1 MYLYTVIS
9 FDIPLIKYILEY
21 GRNKVEGGEWGIA
34 QHWKT
39 SRVKFYVNW
48 MRNLVVKDMESD

>member
-1 MYLYTVIS
+1 MYFYTVIS
-9 FDIPLIKYILEY
+9 FDIPLIKYIFEY
-21 GRNKVEGGEWGIA
+21 GRNKVEGGGGYHNIS
-34 QHWKT
+34 

>member
-21 GRNKVEGGEWGIA
+21 GRNKVEGGGGGDS
-34 QHWKT
+34 T
-39 SRVKFYVNW
+39 T
-48 MRNLVVKDMESD
+48 LKDFKSKVLCKLDV

>member
-21 GRNKVEGGEWGIA
+21 GRNKVEDGGWGWGDI
-34 QHWKT
+34 T
-39 SRVKFYVNW
+39 T
-48 MRNLVVKDMESD
+48 LKDFKSKVLCELDV

>member
-21 GRNKVEGGEWGIA
+21 GRNKVEGGGGIA

>member
-21 GRNKVEGGEWGIA
+21 GRNKVEGGGDS
-34 QHWKT
+34 T
-39 SRVKFYVNW
+39 T
-48 MRNLVVKDMESD
+48 LKDFKSKVLCKLDV

>member
-21 GRNKVEGGEWGIA
+21 GRNKVERGGGGDS
-34 QHWKT
+34 T
-39 SRVKFYVNW
+39 T
-48 MRNLVVKDMESD
+48 LKDFKSKILCKLDA

>member
-21 GRNKVEGGEWGIA
+21 GRNKVEGGGIA
-34 QHWKT
+34 QH
-39 SRVKFYVNW
+39 VNW
-48 MRNLVVKDMESD
+48 MCNLVVKDIESD

>member
-21 GRNKVEGGEWGIA
+21 GRNKVEGGDS
-34 QHWKT
+34 T
-39 SRVKFYVNW
+39 T
-48 MRNLVVKDMESD
+48 LKDFKSKVLCELDV

>member
-1 MYLYTVIS
+1 MGATKWRGGGGYHNIS
-9 FDIPLIKYILEY
+9 
-21 GRNKVEGGEWGIA
+21 
-34 QHWKT
+34 

>member
-21 GRNKVEGGEWGIA
+21 GRNNVEGGRGDSTTE
-34 QHWKT
+34 
-39 SRVKFYVNW
+39 
-48 MRNLVVKDMESD
+48 

>member
-21 GRNKVEGGEWGIA
+21 GRNKVEGMGGGYHNIS
-34 QHWKT
+34 

>member
-21 GRNKVEGGEWGIA
+21 GHNNVEGGGGGYHNTERL
-34 QHWKT
+34 Q
-39 SRVKFYVNW
+39 
-48 MRNLVVKDMESD
+48 E

>member
-21 GRNKVEGGEWGIA
+21 GRNKVEDRGWGGGGYHNTERL
-34 QHWKT
+34 Q
-39 SRVKFYVNW
+39 
-48 MRNLVVKDMESD
+48 E

>member
-21 GRNKVEGGEWGIA
+21 GRNKVEGGGYHNI
-34 QHWKT
+34 
-39 SRVKFYVNW
+39 SSSLRVKFYVNW

>member
-21 GRNKVEGGEWGIA
+21 GRNKVEGGGGDITTYLQE
-34 QHWKT
+34 
-39 SRVKFYVNW
+39 
-48 MRNLVVKDMESD
+48 

>member
-21 GRNKVEGGEWGIA
+21 GRNKVEVGEWGIA
-34 QHWKT
+34 QH
-39 SRVKFYVNW
+39 
-48 MRNLVVKDMESD
+48 

>member
-21 GRNKVEGGEWGIA
+21 GRNNVEGGGGDS
-34 QHWKT
+34 T
-39 SRVKFYVNW
+39 T
-48 MRNLVVKDMESD
+48 LKDFKSKVLCKLDV

>member
-21 GRNKVEGGEWGIA
+21 GRNKVEGGGIS
-34 QHWKT
+34 QHIFK
-39 SRVKFYVNW
+39 SKVLCKLDV
-48 MRNLVVKDMESD
+48 